1 MTSSSI
7 AEPAKAG
14 SLPMKAI
21 VFGEDTI
28 ASRVQELASEIN
40 RDYLGRDLLVVGILK
55 GAQIFACDLV
65 RQLGSPV
72 ALDFISISRYKQAPG
87 LKEVRITKD
96 LDGSIDGR
104 NVLLVEDIVD
114 TGLTLHYLIDVLA
127 ERNPES
133 IAVCS
138 LLDRPALRLA
148 EIPMRYVGFNV
159 DQEFLVGYGL
169 DYRDQYR
176 DLPYIAAVDLP

>member
-7 AEPAKAG
+7 AEPAKVG
-14 SLPMKAI
+14 SLPLKNVI
-21 VFGEDTI
+21 FGEETI
-28 ASRVQELASEIN
+28 ALRVRQMAAEIS

-55 GAQIFACDLV
+55 GAQIFTCDLV
-65 RQLGSPV
+65 RKLRSPV
-72 ALDFISISRYKQAPG
+72 SLDFISISRYRQAPG
-87 LKEVRITKD
+87 VKEVRITKD
-96 LDGSIDGR
+96 LDSSIEGR
-104 NVLLVEDIVD
+104 NVLVVEDIVD
-114 TGLTLHYLIDVLA
+114 TGLTLHYLIEVLA

-148 EIPMRYVGFNV
+148 DIPMHYVGFNV